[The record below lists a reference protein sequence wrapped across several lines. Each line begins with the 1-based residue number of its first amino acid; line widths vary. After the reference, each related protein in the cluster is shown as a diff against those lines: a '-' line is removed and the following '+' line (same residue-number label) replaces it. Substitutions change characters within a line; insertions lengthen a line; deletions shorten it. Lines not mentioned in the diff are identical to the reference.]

1 MGGGPVTPFG
11 IESWILHEIMIEPLG
26 LRELYSIAKVKGLS
40 ATLDEIVCAVHMMI
54 DEDLVTIDNGKVT
67 ALRMPCA
74 ELRQD
79 IRDTEIVLKEAI
91 RKGGLTVR
99 QVRRCEALL
108 KAIDGFYEDE
118 SEEASE

>member
-1 MGGGPVTPFG
+1 MTPLG
-11 IESWILHEIMIEPLG
+11 IKSWILHEIMIEPLD

-40 ATLDEIVCAVHMMI
+40 ATLDEIVCALHMMI
-54 DEDLVTIDNGKVT
+54 DEDLVTIDNDKVT
-67 ALRMPCA
+67 ALRMPYA

-108 KAIDGFYEDE
+108 KAIDGFYTDE
-118 SEEASE
+118 SEGASE

>member
-1 MGGGPVTPFG
+1 MGGGPVTPHG
-11 IESWILHEIMIEPLG
+11 IESWILHEIMIEPLD

-40 ATLDEIVCAVHMMI
+40 ATLDEVVCALHMMI
-54 DEDLVTIDNGKVT
+54 DEDLVTIDNDKVT
-67 ALRMPCA
+67 ALRMPYA

-108 KAIDGFYEDE
+108 KAIDGFYSDE

>member
-1 MGGGPVTPFG
+1 MTPFG
-11 IESWILHEIMIEPLG
+11 IESWILHEILIEPLD
-26 LRELYSIAKVKGLS
+26 LREIYAIAKTKGLS

-54 DEDLVTIDNGKVT
+54 DEDLVHIEDGRIT
-67 ALRMPCA
+67 AKRMPYA

-108 KAIDGFYEDE
+108 KAIDGFYADE

>member
-1 MGGGPVTPFG
+1 MTPFG
-11 IESWILHEIMIEPLG
+11 IESWILHEIMIEPLD

-40 ATLDEIVCAVHMMI
+40 ATLDEIVCALHMMI
-54 DEDLVTIDNGKVT
+54 DEDLVTTDNDGKFT
-67 ALRMPCA
+67 ALRMPYA

-108 KAIDGFYEDE
+108 KAIDGFYADE

>member
-1 MGGGPVTPFG
+1 MTPFG
-11 IESWILHEIMIEPLG
+11 IESWIFHEIMIEPLD
-26 LRELYSIAKVKGLS
+26 LMELYSIAKVKCLS

-67 ALRMPCA
+67 ALRMPYA
-74 ELRQD
+74 ELKMD

-91 RKGGLTVR
+91 RKGGMTVG
-99 QVRRCEALL
+99 QVGKCEALL

>member
-1 MGGGPVTPFG
+1 MTPFG
-11 IESWILHEIMIEPLG
+11 IESWILHEIMIEPLD

-40 ATLDEIVCAVHMMI
+40 ATLDEIVCALHMMI
-54 DEDLVTIDNGKVT
+54 DEDLVTIDHGKVT
-67 ALRMPCA
+67 ALRMPYA

-108 KAIDGFYEDE
+108 KAIDGFYADE
-118 SEEASE
+118 SEEAVE

>member
-1 MGGGPVTPFG
+1 MTPLG
-11 IESWILHEIMIEPLG
+11 IESWILHEILIEPLD

-40 ATLDEIVCAVHMMI
+40 ATLDEVVCALYMMI

-67 ALRMPCA
+67 ALRMPYA

-99 QVRRCEALL
+99 QVRRWGE
-108 KAIDGFYEDE
+108 
-118 SEEASE
+118 